1 MEKIRKSL
9 SNLFKYI
16 IRKIF
21 ILFNGKIITLD
32 SKSNFLNIEINKKKN
47 NFFFYEINNG
57 KVFTDNV
64 QNVAVLKN
72 NYLIKEASYQQHL
85 GHYLSSK
92 KNFVIKNGTPKFLK
106 HYNGNTLSLVQGASG
121 ENYFHWLF
129 DILPKLKIAS
139 ENMSLKDIDYY
150 YLPEIKYNFQKQTLN
165 KFKILETQIINS
177 NKNRYIKSKKLM
189 VPEHPWF
196 TSGYLQEK
204 YNKMP
209 KWIIQWL
216 REKFIKKNRNKKK
229 LKKYDYIFID
239 RKDSSFNRSHIL
251 NTPELFNTLKKY
263 NFKKLIL
270 SDKKFDEQVEIFN
283 NCKIVIG
290 AIGAGL
296 ANTVFCKKNTVI
308 IELCPKKYENAKV
321 YGRIA
326 SVNKLNY
333 YKIVVKHDKYTNFIA
348 PISDIL
354 SILKKLPSEVFN
366 NKIKMN
372 KNNIYY
378 KSIIIK

>member
-1 MEKIRKSL
+1 MKKIKKNL
-9 SNLFKYI
+9 SNLFKHI
-16 IRKIF
+16 VRKIF

-32 SKSNFLNIEINKKKN
+32 NKSIFLDMGIKKKIN

-64 QNVAVLKN
+64 QNVAILKN
-72 NYLIKEASYQQHL
+72 NYLIKDASYQQHL

-106 HYNGNTLSLVQGASG
+106 HYRGNTLSLVQGASG

-139 ENMSLKDIDYY
+139 ENMPLKDIDYY
-150 YLPEIKYNFQKQTLN
+150 YLPEIKYDFQKQTLN
-165 KFKILETQIINS
+165 KFKIVETQIINS
-177 NKNRYIKSKKLM
+177 NQRRYIRSKKLM

-196 TSGYLQEK
+196 TGGYLQEK

-209 KWIIQWL
+209 RWIIQWL
-216 REKFIKKNRNKKK
+216 RVKFIQKDKIKNKNR
-229 LKKYDYIFID
+229 LKKYEYIYID

-251 NTPELFNTLKKY
+251 NAPDLLNTLKKY

-270 SDKKFDEQVEIFN
+270 SDIKFDEQVEIFN
-283 NCKIVIG
+283 KCKIVIG

-296 ANTVFCKKNTVI
+296 ANIVFCKKNTTI

-326 SVNKLNY
+326 SVNKLDY
-333 YKIVVKHDKYTNFIA
+333 HKIVVKHDKYTNFNA

-354 SILKKLPSEVFN
+354 AILKKTT
-366 NKIKMN
+366 K
-372 KNNIYY
+372 
-378 KSIIIK
+378 

>member
-1 MEKIRKSL
+1 MKKIRKSL

-21 ILFNGKIITLD
+21 ILFNGKIVTLD
-32 SKSNFLNIEINKKKN
+32 NKSNFLSIGIKKKKN

-72 NYLIKEASYQQHL
+72 NYLIKDASYQQHL

-139 ENMSLKDIDYY
+139 ENISLKNIDYY

-165 KFKILETQIINS
+165 KFEILETQIINS
-177 NKNRYIKSKKLM
+177 NQRRYIKSKILM
-189 VPEHPWF
+189 IPEHPWF
-196 TSGYLQEK
+196 TSGYLKEK

-209 KWIIQWL
+209 RWIIQWL
-216 REKFIKKNRNKKK
+216 RDKFIKKDKDNNKNK
-229 LKKYDYIFID
+229 LNKYDYIFID

-251 NTPELFNTLKKY
+251 NTPELFNALKKY

-283 NCKIVIG
+283 DCKIVIG

-296 ANTVFCKKNTVI
+296 ANTVFCKKGTMI
-308 IELCPKKYENAKV
+308 IELCPKKHEDAKV

-333 YKIVVKHDKYTNFIA
+333 YKIVVKHDKYTNFFA

-354 SILKKLPSEVFN
+354 SILKKTT
-366 NKIKMN
+366 K
-372 KNNIYY
+372 
-378 KSIIIK
+378 

>member
-1 MEKIRKSL
+1 
-9 SNLFKYI
+9 
-16 IRKIF
+16 
-21 ILFNGKIITLD
+21 
-32 SKSNFLNIEINKKKN
+32 
-47 NFFFYEINNG
+47 
-57 KVFTDNV
+57 
-64 QNVAVLKN
+64 
-72 NYLIKEASYQQHL
+72 
-85 GHYLSSK
+85 
-92 KNFVIKNGTPKFLK
+92 
-106 HYNGNTLSLVQGASG
+106 
-121 ENYFHWLF
+121 
-129 DILPKLKIAS
+129 
-139 ENMSLKDIDYY
+139 
-150 YLPEIKYNFQKQTLN
+150 
-165 KFKILETQIINS
+165 
-177 NKNRYIKSKKLM
+177 M

-216 REKFIKKNRNKKK
+216 REKFIKKNKNKKK
-229 LKKYDYIFID
+229 KKKNDYIFID

-290 AIGAGL
+290 AIGGGL
-296 ANTVFCKKNTVI
+296 ANTVFCKKNTII

-354 SILKKLPSEVFN
+354 SILKKIAN
-366 NKIKMN
+366 
-372 KNNIYY
+372 
-378 KSIIIK
+378 